1 MKVGDKHSNIPSQS
15 ENGFPFKQITLLG
28 MTILDRELQRENAP
42 SPILTTLLGITMLV
56 KEVHVENALLHII
69 LVPSLT
75 EYPPLSSLGASNSF
89 LPSLLYFTPRSS
101 IKASFNSSSV
111 ISVDKSSIV

>member
-1 MKVGDKHSNIPSQS
+1 MA
-15 ENGFPFKQITLLG
+15 
-28 MTILDRELQRENAP
+28 ILDKLQPANA
-42 SPILTTLLGITMLV
+42 
-56 KEVHVENALLHII
+56 ELHII

-89 LPSLLYFTPRSS
+89 LPSLLYFTPHSS

-111 ISVDKSSIV
+111 ISVDKSSIVWDGIGFSPINNLQEHAESSFLANASMKRE